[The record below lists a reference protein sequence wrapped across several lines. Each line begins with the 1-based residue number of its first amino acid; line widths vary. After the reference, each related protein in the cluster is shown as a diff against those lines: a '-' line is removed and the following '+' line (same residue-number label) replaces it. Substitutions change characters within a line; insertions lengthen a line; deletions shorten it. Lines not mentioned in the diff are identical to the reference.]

1 MIHILLMILKIIGVI
16 LLVIL
21 GLLLTAVL
29 LILFVPVR
37 YRADVSFDGK
47 PDGEAAVSWLLHL
60 VRIRVS
66 YHEHAD
72 VSGRVLWFKL
82 FDTRLWPAED
92 EEEDDSESEPE
103 KIFTEAEKVP
113 VLSEDRSEDKSKEA
127 PVLSE
132 TERQEIPLETV
143 VEAPKAE
150 EKKIA
155 EDKKTTVQVEAES
168 EDEEFVVH
176 ATELSSE
183 SSESQKNSSQSVPPA
198 DTSERSSD
206 ITPKETVGNEEGS
219 KKSKPRFSVKIKEK
233 LIQLINKLRAL
244 LARLRELPEKFRKLA
259 DGISK
264 KKSSLEKTWNSIS
277 MFLHDEQNRKAFHLV
292 WKRTKKLVHYV
303 LPKKLQ
309 GRIHFG
315 FDDPYDTGQVL
326 TAVSPF
332 YSLYART
339 LTLEPDFTGTAL
351 DGELHLKG
359 RIALWYPLWTAARL
373 FISKDFRRLLR
384 FLRKRDSGTKKA

>member
-1 MIHILLMILKIIGVI
+1 M
-16 LLVIL
+16 
-21 GLLLTAVL
+21 
-29 LILFVPVR
+29 
-37 YRADVSFDGK
+37 
-47 PDGEAAVSWLLHL
+47 SWLLQL

-66 YHEHAD
+66 CHEHVD
-72 VSGRVLWFKL
+72 ISGRVLWFKL

-103 KIFTEAEKVP
+103 TIFTEAEKVP
-113 VLSEDRSEDKSKEA
+113 VLSEDRSEDKSTEA

-150 EKKIA
+150 EKKTA
-155 EDKKTTVQVEAES
+155 ENKKTTVQMEAES

-198 DTSERSSD
+198 DTSESSSD
-206 ITPKETVGNEEGS
+206 ITPKETVGNEESS

-233 LIQLINKLRAL
+233 LAQLINKLRAL
-244 LARLRELPEKFRKLA
+244 LARLRKLPGKIQKLV

-264 KKSSLEKTWNSIS
+264 KKISLEKTWNSIS
-277 MFLHDEQNRKAFHLV
+277 MFWHDEQNRKAFHLV
-292 WKRTKKLVHYV
+292 WKRAKKLVHYV
-303 LPKKLQ
+303 FPRKLQ

>member
-1 MIHILLMILKIIGVI
+1 MIHILLMILKIIGII

-21 GLLLTAVL
+21 ALLLTAVL
-29 LILFVPVR
+29 LILFIPVR

-47 PDGEAAVSWLLHL
+47 TDGEAAVSWLLHL

-82 FDTRLWPAED
+82 FDMRLWPAED
-92 EEEDDSESEPE
+92 EETEGLDFEPE
-103 KIFTEAEKVP
+103 SVKTEVTAQKPVFTETGNQEDVPEPVVVAKPEPEQTAETNVP
-113 VLSEDRSEDKSKEA
+113 TVRTDSK
-127 PVLSE
+127 
-132 TERQEIPLETV
+132 
-143 VEAPKAE
+143 
-150 EKKIA
+150 
-155 EDKKTTVQVEAES
+155 D
-168 EDEEFVVH
+168 DEELTVH

-183 SSESQKNSSQSVPPA
+183 FDEPQKNETE
-198 DTSERSSD
+198 DFTSDENTD
-206 ITPKETVGNEEGS
+206 KI
-219 KKSKPRFSVKIKEK
+219 RFSVKIKEK
-233 LIQLINKLRAL
+233 LSGVIKKLCAFFDKLRG
-244 LARLRELPEKFRKLA
+244 LPGKFQKLA

-264 KKSSLEKTWNSIS
+264 KKISLEKTWNSIS
-277 MFLHDEQNRKAFHLV
+277 MFWHDEQNQKAFRLV
-292 WKRTKKLVHYV
+292 WKRTKKLVRYI
-303 LPKKLQ
+303 LPRKLQ

-332 YSLYART
+332 YGLYART

-373 FISKDFRRLLR
+373 FISKDFRRLLK
-384 FLRKRDSGTKKA
+384 FFRKRERNTKNI

>member
-1 MIHILLMILKIIGVI
+1 MILKVIGVI

-21 GLLLTAVL
+21 GLILAAVL

-37 YRADVSFDGK
+37 YRADVLFDGK

-82 FDTRLWPAED
+82 FDVRLWPPED
-92 EEEDDSESEPE
+92 EEEQKTKSETEPVFAEFE
-103 KIFTEAEKVP
+103 KTP
-113 VLSEDRSEDKSKEA
+113 VLSENYSEIRNTEVS
-127 PVLSE
+127 VL
-132 TERQEIPLETV
+132 TENEQQERPLETV
-143 VEAPKAE
+143 AETSKAE
-150 EKKIA
+150 EKKTAGDDRTAVPA
-155 EDKKTTVQVEAES
+155 ED
-168 EDEEFVVH
+168 DELVVH
-176 ATELSSE
+176 ATELVSE
-183 SSESQKNSSQSVPPA
+183 SNESSSPSALLAGALKNSSKENFKEPFEKE
-198 DTSERSSD
+198 ERVE
-206 ITPKETVGNEEGS
+206 KVKNCFGA
-219 KKSKPRFSVKIKEK
+219 KIKEK
-233 LIQLINKLRAL
+233 L
-244 LARLRELPEKFRKLA
+244 ARLIKKARTLWNRIRELPGKIRKLA

-264 KKSSLEKTWNSIS
+264 KKISLEKTWNSIS
-277 MFLHDEQNRKAFHLV
+277 MFWHDGQNQKAFHLV
-292 WKRTKKLVHYV
+292 WKRAKKLVRYV
-303 LPKKLQ
+303 LPKKVQ

-326 TAVSPF
+326 TVVSPF
-332 YSLYART
+332 YGLYART

-351 DGELHLKG
+351 DGELHFKG
-359 RIALWYPLWTAARL
+359 RIALCYPLWTAARL

>member
-37 YRADVSFDGK
+37 YRADISFDGK

-82 FDTRLWPAED
+82 FDMRLWPA
-92 EEEDDSESEPE
+92 EDDSESEPE
-103 KIFTEAEKVP
+103 TIFTEAEKVQ
-113 VLSEDRSEDKSKEA
+113 VLSEDRSEDKSTEA

-132 TERQEIPLETV
+132 PERQEISLETV

-150 EKKIA
+150 EKKTA
-155 EDKKTTVQVEAES
+155 ENKKTTVQVEAES

-183 SSESQKNSSQSVPPA
+183 SSESQKNSFQSVPPA
-198 DTSERSSD
+198 DTLESSSD
-206 ITPKETVGNEEGS
+206 TTPKETVGNEESS

-244 LARLRELPEKFRKLA
+244 LARLRELPGKLQKLA

-264 KKSSLEKTWNSIS
+264 KKISLEKTWNSIS
-277 MFLHDEQNRKAFHLV
+277 MFWHDEQNRKAFHLV

-326 TAVSPF
+326 AAVSPF

>member
-1 MIHILLMILKIIGVI
+1 MILKIIGVI

-37 YRADVSFDGK
+37 YRADISFDGK

-82 FDTRLWPAED
+82 FDMRLWPA
-92 EEEDDSESEPE
+92 EDDSESEPE
-103 KIFTEAEKVP
+103 TIFTEAEKVQ
-113 VLSEDRSEDKSKEA
+113 VLSEDRSEDKSTEA

-132 TERQEIPLETV
+132 PERQEISLETV

-150 EKKIA
+150 EKKTA
-155 EDKKTTVQVEAES
+155 ENKKTTVQVEAES

-183 SSESQKNSSQSVPPA
+183 SSESQKNSFQSVPPA
-198 DTSERSSD
+198 DTLESSSD
-206 ITPKETVGNEEGS
+206 TTPKETVGNEESS

-244 LARLRELPEKFRKLA
+244 LARLRELPGKLQKLA

-264 KKSSLEKTWNSIS
+264 KKISLEKTWNSIS
-277 MFLHDEQNRKAFHLV
+277 MFWHDEQNRKAFHLV

-326 TAVSPF
+326 AAVSPF

>member
-29 LILFVPVR
+29 LILFIPVR

-82 FDTRLWPAED
+82 FDMRLWPA
-92 EEEDDSESEPE
+92 EDDSESEPE
-103 KIFTEAEKVP
+103 TIFTEAEKVQ
-113 VLSEDRSEDKSKEA
+113 VLSEDRSEDKSTEA

-132 TERQEIPLETV
+132 PERQEISLETV

-150 EKKIA
+150 EKKTA
-155 EDKKTTVQVEAES
+155 ENKKTTVQVEAES

-183 SSESQKNSSQSVPPA
+183 SSESQKNSFQSVPPA
-198 DTSERSSD
+198 DTLESSSD
-206 ITPKETVGNEEGS
+206 TTPKETVGNEESS

-244 LARLRELPEKFRKLA
+244 LARLRELPGKLQKLA

-264 KKSSLEKTWNSIS
+264 KKISLEKTWNSIS
-277 MFLHDEQNRKAFHLV
+277 MFWHDEQNRKAFHLV

-326 TAVSPF
+326 AAVSPF